1 MKIETTGQPY
11 SAHDITDD
19 EARSALVA
27 MVAET
32 PASSLKWHE
41 CLQAKP
47 LTKADWVDIVTTIQ
61 GMDRITF

>member
-1 MKIETTGQPY
+1 MKIQTIGQPY
-11 SAHDITDD
+11 SAYGITDN

-32 PASSLKWHE
+32 PASSLKWNE

-47 LTKADWVDIVTTIQ
+47 LTKADWVDVVTTIQ